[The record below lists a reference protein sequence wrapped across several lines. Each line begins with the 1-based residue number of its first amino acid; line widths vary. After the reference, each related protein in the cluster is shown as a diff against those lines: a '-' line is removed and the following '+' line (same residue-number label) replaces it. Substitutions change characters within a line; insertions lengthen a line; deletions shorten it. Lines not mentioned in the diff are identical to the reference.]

1 MANVSLNHIKKSFG
15 SVDVIHGVS
24 IDIDD
29 GEFVALV
36 GPSGCGKSTLLRMIA
51 GLEDPS
57 AGEISIDRQ
66 VVNDR
71 LPKDRNIAMVFQS
84 YALYPHMTVRE
95 NMSFSLTLEKKSQA
109 EIDKAVGEASDIL
122 GLGDYLDRRPKALSG
137 GQRQRVAMGRAIV
150 RKPKVFLFDEPL
162 SNLDAKLRTV
172 MRTEVK
178 LLHQRLKTTSVY
190 VTHDQTEAMTMA
202 DRIVV
207 MNAGR
212 IEQIGTPMALYK
224 KPDNV
229 FVAGF
234 IGAPQMNL
242 IAGRVH
248 MRAGEPKLECAA
260 CTLSLP
266 AALALAADQQVILG
280 VRPEHLRV
288 AADGQLPA
296 IVEVVEPM
304 GNETHVSCRVGTD
317 AIRLIE
323 GADLGTRP
331 GDTLSLAFDL
341 DKAHVF
347 DKASGKRVIEATQ
360 RP

>member
-1 MANVSLNHIKKSFG
+1 MATVSLKELDKSFG
-15 SVDVIHGVS
+15 SVDVIYTVS
-24 IDIDD
+24 LDIAD

-57 AGEISIDRQ
+57 AGEIFIGDA
-66 VVNDR
+66 VVNDL

-95 NMSFSLTLEKKSQA
+95 NMSFALELEKRPRD
-109 EIDKAVGEASDIL
+109 EITRLVNEASGIL
-122 GLGDYLDRRPKALSG
+122 GLDDYLDRRPKALSG

-150 RKPKVFLFDEPL
+150 RNPEVFLFDEPL

-172 MRTEVK
+172 MRKEVK
-178 LLHQRLKTTSVY
+178 LLHQRLKTTSIY

-212 IEQIGTPMALYK
+212 IEQIGTPLELYN
-224 KPDNV
+224 KPDNL

-242 IAGRVH
+242 LS
-248 MRAGEPKLECAA
+248 GEAIVKASGA
-260 CTLSLP
+260 KIKIG
-266 AALALAADQQVILG
+266 ADQLALSSKIQIEDGQKIVLG
-280 VRPEHLRV
+280 IRPEHLQT
-288 AADGQLPA
+288 AKKGA
-296 IVEVVEPM
+296 IKAVVEVVEPM
-304 GNETHVSCRVGTD
+304 GNETHVTSKLGQD
-317 AIRLIE
+317 EIILIE
-323 GADLGTRP
+323 GAQIDTRP
-331 GDTLSLAFDL
+331 GETIALAFDIEN
-341 DKAHVF
+341 AHIF
-347 DKASGKRVIEATQ
+347 DQKTGRRIAENI
-360 RP
+360 